1 MDTHVPKLDS
11 TLIDRDAALAQRDA
25 AINERDIALA
35 KVDFLQNTR
44 SWRFTRPLRS
54 LFRLMRYGFAATQEF
69 PETVAAI
76 VYPAAPEPLPNVEV
90 DADFVTKGRLDI
102 LCFAN
107 IEWAARFQRPQQL
120 MSQFA
125 SNGYRVFYIVPSSVP
140 EQGQLYRLTSVAPNI
155 FEVALQREAQE
166 AYYEKTVTPENHQAL
181 LVAMATLVADM
192 QIRAALSVVHIAY
205 WSPVALSL
213 RAMHGWRILY
223 DCMDDWDGF
232 PNIGE
237 QLLSEE
243 KTLIAQ
249 ADLVTVS
256 AALLYHKWCAHNRRC
271 VLVRN
276 AVDFAFFRQHCFTND
291 VLSGISGPVIGYY
304 GALAQW
310 LDYPL
315 LAALADR
322 RPEWNF
328 ILVGDV
334 FVDDLAGLEHKP
346 NVQLLGHK
354 PYAQMPL
361 YLDHFDAC
369 LIPFRLY
376 NVTHAVDPVK
386 FYEYISAG
394 KPVISTPLTEMSIY
408 KDLLYFATG
417 VDEFIEQIERALA
430 ERDLALYKRRVELA
444 RANDWKDRFDSMQ
457 QAIVG
462 LYEKVSIVL
471 VTYNNLNLT
480 IQCVNSI
487 LRNTT
492 WPNYQL
498 IVVDNGSEDG
508 TGDYLERLRQAVP
521 TAKVI
526 LNPDNRGFSAA
537 NNQGLRE
544 ADGDILL
551 LLNNDTVV
559 PDGWLDPLVRHLRN
573 PSIGMVGP
581 VTNAVGNEAKI
592 EVSYTDIQQMQDFA
606 DRYTEARKGRSFDIS
621 MLAMF
626 CVAFRRGILEEVGYL
641 DEAFGIG
648 MFEDD
653 DYSRRVQAAGYRTV
667 CAEDAFIHHYGQASF
682 RKLIAS
688 GEYQVLWDKN
698 QAYFESKWG
707 AWQAHIHRDEPGVET
722 GDKG

>member
-1 MDTHVPKLDS
+1 MGTHVLKIDS
-11 TLIDRDAALAQRDA
+11 SQIDRDAALAQRDA

-35 KVDFLQNTR
+35 QVDFLQNTR
-44 SWRFTRPLRS
+44 SWRLTRPLRA
-54 LFRLMRYGFAATQEF
+54 LFRMMRYGFGAMHELPEPVAAT
-69 PETVAAI
+69 A
-76 VYPAAPEPLPNVEV
+76 YPTAPRPLPSPGVE
-90 DADFVTKGRLDI
+90 ADFVTKGRLDI

-107 IEWAARFQRPQQL
+107 IDWAARFQRPQQL
-120 MSQFA
+120 MGQFA
-125 SNGYRVFYIVPSSVP
+125 SNGHRVFYIVPSSLP
-140 EQGQLYRLTSVAPNI
+140 EEGQLYRLTLVAPNI
-155 FEVALQREAQE
+155 FEVALQREAQA
-166 AYYEKTVTPENHQAL
+166 AYYEKVVTPENHQAL
-181 LVAMATLVADM
+181 LHALAALVADM
-192 QIRAALSVVHIAY
+192 QIRTALSVVHIAY
-205 WSPVALSL
+205 WSPVAFSL
-213 RAMHGWRILY
+213 RALHGWRVHY

-237 QLLSEE
+237 QLLNEE
-243 KTLIAQ
+243 KALVVQ

-256 AALLYHKWCAHNRRC
+256 AGLLYQKWCAHNPRC
-271 VLVRN
+271 MLVRN
-276 AVDFAFFRQHCFTND
+276 AVDFDFFRQHCFTND
-291 VLSGISGPVIGYY
+291 LLNGLVGPVIGYY

-328 ILVGDV
+328 ILVGDI

-346 NVQLLGHK
+346 NVQLLGRK

-394 KPVISTPLTEMSIY
+394 KPVISTPLAEMSIY
-408 KDLLYFATG
+408 EDLLYFATG

-444 RANDWKDRFDSMQ
+444 RANDWKDRFNSLQ
-457 QAIVG
+457 LAIAG

-471 VTYNNLNLT
+471 VTYNNLSLT
-480 IQCVNSI
+480 IQCINSI

-498 IVVDNGSEDG
+498 IVIDNGSQDG
-508 TGDYLERLRQAVP
+508 TADYLERLRNEVP
-521 TAKVI
+521 TAKII
-526 LNPDNRGFSAA
+526 LNPDNRGFAAA

-551 LLNNDTVV
+551 LLNNDTIV
-559 PDGWLDPLVRHLRN
+559 PGGWLDPLVMHLRE

-592 EVSYTDIQQMQDFA
+592 EVSYTDIQQMQAFA
-606 DRYTEARKGRSFDIS
+606 DRYTESRKGRSFDIP

-648 MFEDD
+648 LFEDD

-667 CAEDAFIHHYGQASF
+667 CAEDSFIHHYGQASF
-682 RKLIAS
+682 RTLIAS
-688 GEYQVLWDKN
+688 GEYQALWDKN

-707 AWQAHIHRDEPGVET
+707 AWQAHVQRQMPGVE
-722 GDKG
+722 KG

>member
-1 MDTHVPKLDS
+1 MDTHVLKLDS

-54 LFRLMRYGFAATQEF
+54 LFRLMRYGFSATQEF
-69 PETVAAI
+69 PETAAAI
-76 VYPAAPEPLPNVEV
+76 VYPAAPQPLPNPDV
-90 DADFVTKGRLDI
+90 DPDFATKGRLDI

-120 MSQFA
+120 MNQFA

-155 FEVALQREAQE
+155 FEVALQRDVQE
-166 AYYEKTVTPENHQAL
+166 AYYEKVVTPENHQAL
-181 LVAMATLVADM
+181 LLAMAALVADM
-192 QIRAALSVVHIAY
+192 QIRTALSVVHITY

-256 AALLYHKWCAHNRRC
+256 AALLYQKWGAHNPRC

-291 VLSGISGPVIGYY
+291 VLSGLAGPVIGYY

-328 ILVGDV
+328 ILVGDI

-346 NVQLLGHK
+346 NVQLLGRK
-354 PYAQMPL
+354 PYSQMPL

-457 QAIVG
+457 LAIVG

-508 TGDYLERLRQAVP
+508 TGDYLERLRQEVP

-526 LNPDNRGFSAA
+526 LNPDNRGFAAA

-559 PDGWLDPLVRHLRN
+559 PDGWLDPLVRHLRD
-573 PSIGMVGP
+573 PSIGLVGP
-581 VTNAVGNEAKI
+581 VTNTVGNEAKI
-592 EVSYTDIQQMQDFA
+592 DVSYTDIQQMQDFA
-606 DRYTEARKGRSFDIS
+606 DRYTEAHKGQSFDIS

-688 GEYQVLWDKN
+688 GEYQALWDKN

-707 AWQAHIHRDEPGVET
+707 AWQAHVHRDEPGVKT

>member
-1 MDTHVPKLDS
+1 MGTHVLKIDS
-11 TLIDRDAALAQRDA
+11 SQIDRDAALAQRDA

-35 KVDFLQNTR
+35 QVDFLQNTR
-44 SWRFTRPLRS
+44 SWRFTRPLRA
-54 LFRLMRYGFAATQEF
+54 LLRVMRYGFGATHELPEPVAATG
-69 PETVAAI
+69 
-76 VYPAAPEPLPNVEV
+76 YPAAPQPLPSPGVE
-90 DADFVTKGRLDI
+90 ADFATKGRLDI

-107 IEWAARFQRPQQL
+107 IDWAARFQRPQQL
-120 MSQFA
+120 MAQFA
-125 SNGYRVFYIVPSSVP
+125 SNGHRVFYIVPSSLP
-140 EQGQLYRLTSVAPNI
+140 EEGQLYRLTWVAPNI
-155 FEVALQREAQE
+155 FEVALQREAQA
-166 AYYEKTVTPENHQAL
+166 AYYEKVVTPENHQAL
-181 LVAMATLVADM
+181 LHALAALVADM
-192 QIRAALSVVHIAY
+192 QIRTALSVVHIAY

-213 RAMHGWRILY
+213 RAVHGWRVHY

-237 QLLSEE
+237 QLLNEE
-243 KTLIAQ
+243 KALVVQ

-256 AALLYHKWCAHNRRC
+256 AALLYQKWCAHNPRC
-271 VLVRN
+271 MLVRN
-276 AVDFAFFRQHCFTND
+276 AVDFDFFRQHCFAND
-291 VLSGISGPVIGYY
+291 LLSGLVGPVIGYY

-328 ILVGDV
+328 ILVGDI
-334 FVDDLAGLEHKP
+334 FVDDLAGLEHKS
-346 NVQLLGHK
+346 NVQLLGRK

-394 KPVISTPLTEMSIY
+394 KPVISTPLAEMSIY
-408 KDLLYFATG
+408 EDLLYFATG
-417 VDEFIEQIERALA
+417 IDEFIEQIERALA

-444 RANDWKDRFDSMQ
+444 RANDWKDRFNSLQ
-457 QAIVG
+457 RAIAG

-471 VTYNNLNLT
+471 VTYNNLSLT
-480 IQCVNSI
+480 IQCINSV
-487 LRNTT
+487 LRNTS

-498 IVVDNGSEDG
+498 IVVDNGSQDG
-508 TGDYLERLRQAVP
+508 TADYLERLRNEVP

-526 LNPDNRGFSAA
+526 LNPDNRGFATA

-551 LLNNDTVV
+551 LLNNDTIV
-559 PDGWLDPLVRHLRN
+559 PGGWLDPLVMHLRE
-573 PSIGMVGP
+573 PSIGLVGP

-592 EVSYTDIQQMQDFA
+592 EISYTDIQQMQAFA
-606 DRYTEARKGRSFDIS
+606 DRYTGAHKGRSFDIQ

-648 MFEDD
+648 LFEDD

-667 CAEDAFIHHYGQASF
+667 CAEDSFIHHYGQASF

-688 GEYQVLWDKN
+688 GEYQALWDKN

-707 AWQAHIHRDEPGVET
+707 AWQAHVQRQAPGVE
-722 GDKG
+722 KG

>member
-1 MDTHVPKLDS
+1 MTRRCIGTHVLKLDNI
-11 TLIDRDAALAQRDA
+11 LIDRDAALAQRDA
-25 AINERDIALA
+25 AVSERDTALA
-35 KVDFLQNTR
+35 KIDGLKSTR
-44 SWRFTRPLRS
+44 SWRFTRPLRT
-54 LFRLMRYGFAATQEF
+54 LFRVMHYGFAAWHE
-69 PETVAAI
+69 PSETEEPI
-76 VYPAAPEPLPNVEV
+76 VYPATPERFVEPEVVPN
-90 DADFVTKGRLDI
+90 FVTAGRMDI
-102 LCFAN
+102 ICFAN

-125 SNGYRVFYIVPSSVP
+125 RNGYRVFYVVPSRTS
-140 EQGQLYRLTSVAPNI
+140 ELEQLYRLTSVAPNI
-155 FEVALQREAQE
+155 FEVVLRHDAQE
-166 AYYEKTVTPENHQAL
+166 AYYEKIITPENTQICLRA
-181 LVAMATLVADM
+181 VAALVADM
-192 QIRAALSVVHIAY
+192 QIKTALSVIHIAY
-205 WSPVALSL
+205 WSPVVLKL
-213 RAMHGWRILY
+213 RSEHGWRIHY

-243 KTLIAQ
+243 KILVAE

-256 AALLYHKWCAHNRRC
+256 AALLYQKWCDHNARC

-276 AVDFAFFRQHCFTND
+276 AVDFYFFRQHCFAND
-291 VLSGISGPVIGYY
+291 LLSGLTGPVIGYY

-315 LAALADR
+315 LAALADK

-328 ILVGDV
+328 ILAGDI

-346 NVQLLGHK
+346 NVKLLGRK
-354 PYAQMPL
+354 PYSEMPL
-361 YLDHFDAC
+361 YLDHFDVC
-369 LIPFRLY
+369 LIPFLLY

-394 KPVISTPLTEMSIY
+394 KPVISTPLEEMSIY

-417 VDEFIEQIERALA
+417 VDEFIEQIECALA
-430 ERDLALYKRRVELA
+430 ERGLALYKRRVALA
-444 RANDWKDRFDSMQ
+444 RDNDWKDRFNSTQ
-457 QAIVG
+457 LAIVG
-462 LYEKVSIVL
+462 LYEKVSIV
-471 VTYNNLNLT
+471 VITYNNLNLSV
-480 IQCVNSI
+480 QCINSI

-498 IVVDNGSEDG
+498 IIVDNGSEDG
-508 TGDYLERLRQAVP
+508 TCDYLERLHQEVP
-521 TAKVI
+521 SVKII
-526 LNPDNRGFSAA
+526 LNPDNRGFAAA

-544 ADGDILL
+544 ADGDVLL

-559 PDGWLDPLVRHLRN
+559 PKGWLDPLVKHLRDL
-573 PSIGMVGP
+573 SIGLVGP
-581 VTNAVGNEAKI
+581 VTNTVGNEAKI
-592 EVSYTDIQQMQDFA
+592 DIAYTDIQQMQEFVDG
-606 DRYTEARKGRSFDIS
+606 YTETRQGQLFDIS

-626 CVAFRRGILEEVGYL
+626 CVALRRDILEEVGFL

-653 DYSRRVQAAGYRTV
+653 DYSRRVQASGYRTV
-667 CAEDAFIHHYGQASF
+667 CAEDAFVHHYGQASF

-688 GEYQVLWDKN
+688 GEYQALWDEN

-707 AWQAHIHRDEPGVET
+707 AWQAHVHRG
-722 GDKG
+722 

>member
-1 MDTHVPKLDS
+1 MDTHVLKLDT

-54 LFRLMRYGFAATQEF
+54 LFRLMRYGFSAMQEF
-69 PETVAAI
+69 PETAAAI
-76 VYPAAPEPLPNVEV
+76 VYPAAPQPLPNPDV
-90 DADFVTKGRLDI
+90 DPDFATKGRLDI

-120 MSQFA
+120 MNQFA

-155 FEVALQREAQE
+155 FEVALQRDVQE
-166 AYYEKTVTPENHQAL
+166 AYYEKVVTPENHQAL
-181 LVAMATLVADM
+181 LLAMAALVADM
-192 QIRAALSVVHIAY
+192 QIRTALAVVHIAY
-205 WSPVALSL
+205 WSPVARSL

-256 AALLYHKWCAHNRRC
+256 AALLYQKWCTHNPRC

-291 VLSGISGPVIGYY
+291 VLGGLAGPVIGYY

-328 ILVGDV
+328 ILVGDI

-346 NVQLLGHK
+346 NVQLLGRK
-354 PYAQMPL
+354 PYSQMPL

-457 QAIVG
+457 LAIVG
-462 LYEKVSIVL
+462 LYDKVSIVL
-471 VTYNNLNLT
+471 VTHNNLNLT

-498 IVVDNGSEDG
+498 IVVDNGSEDD
-508 TGDYLERLRQAVP
+508 TGDYLERLRQEVP

-526 LNPDNRGFSAA
+526 LNPDNRGFAAA

-559 PDGWLDPLVRHLRN
+559 PDGWLDPLVRHLRD
-573 PSIGMVGP
+573 PSIGLVGP

-592 EVSYTDIQQMQDFA
+592 EVSYTDIQQMQDFS
-606 DRYTEARKGRSFDIS
+606 DGYTKAHKGQSFDIS

-688 GEYQVLWDKN
+688 GEYQALWDKN

-707 AWQAHIHRDEPGVET
+707 AWQAHVHRDEPGVET

>member
-1 MDTHVPKLDS
+1 MDTHVLKLDS

-54 LFRLMRYGFAATQEF
+54 FFRLMRYGFSATQEF
-69 PETVAAI
+69 PETAAAI
-76 VYPAAPEPLPNVEV
+76 VYPAAPQPLPNPDV
-90 DADFVTKGRLDI
+90 APDFTTKGRLDI

-120 MSQFA
+120 MNQFA

-155 FEVALQREAQE
+155 FEVALQRDVQE
-166 AYYEKTVTPENHQAL
+166 AYYEKVVTPENHQAL
-181 LVAMATLVADM
+181 LLAMAALVADM
-192 QIRAALSVVHIAY
+192 QIRTALSVVHIAY

-213 RAMHGWRILY
+213 RTMHGWRILY

-243 KTLIAQ
+243 KTLIVQ

-256 AALLYHKWCAHNRRC
+256 AALLYHKWCAHNPRC

-291 VLSGISGPVIGYY
+291 VLSGLAGPVIGYY

-315 LAALADR
+315 LAALADK

-328 ILVGDV
+328 ILVGDI

-346 NVQLLGHK
+346 NVQLLGRK
-354 PYAQMPL
+354 PYSQMPL

-394 KPVISTPLTEMSIY
+394 KPVISTPLAEMSIY

-417 VDEFIEQIERALA
+417 VDEFIEQIEGALA

-457 QAIVG
+457 LAIVG

-508 TGDYLERLRQAVP
+508 TGDYLERLRQEVP

-526 LNPDNRGFSAA
+526 LNPDNRGFAAA

-559 PDGWLDPLVRHLRN
+559 PDGWLDPLVRHLRD
-573 PSIGMVGP
+573 PSIGLVGP

-592 EVSYTDIQQMQDFA
+592 EVSYTDIQQMQDFS
-606 DRYTEARKGRSFDIS
+606 DCYTKAHKGQSFDIS

-653 DYSRRVQAAGYRTV
+653 DYNRRVQAAGYRTV

-688 GEYQVLWDKN
+688 GEYQALWDKN

-707 AWQAHIHRDEPGVET
+707 AWQAHVHRDEPGVET

>member
-1 MDTHVPKLDS
+1 MDTHVLKLDS

-25 AINERDIALA
+25 AIHERDIALA

-54 LFRLMRYGFAATQEF
+54 LFRWMRYGFSATQEF
-69 PETVAAI
+69 PETAAAI
-76 VYPAAPEPLPNVEV
+76 VYPTAPEPLPNPEVEP
-90 DADFVTKGRLDI
+90 DFTTKGHLDI

-140 EQGQLYRLTSVAPNI
+140 EQGQPYRLTSVAPNI
-155 FEVALQREAQE
+155 FEVALQRDVQE

-181 LVAMATLVADM
+181 LLAMTALVADM
-192 QIRAALSVVHIAY
+192 QIRTALSVVHIAY
-205 WSPVALSL
+205 WSPVARSL
-213 RAMHGWRILY
+213 RAMHGWRIQY

-243 KTLIAQ
+243 QSLIAQ

-256 AALLYHKWCAHNRRC
+256 AALLYQKWSAHNPRC

-291 VLSGISGPVIGYY
+291 VLSGLVGPVIGYY

-328 ILVGDV
+328 ILVGDI

-346 NVQLLGHK
+346 NVQLLGRK
-354 PYAQMPL
+354 PYSQMPL
-361 YLDHFDAC
+361 YLEHFDAC

-430 ERDLALYKRRVELA
+430 ESDLALYKRRVELA
-444 RANDWKDRFDSMQ
+444 RANDWKDRFNSMQ
-457 QAIVG
+457 LAIVG

-480 IQCVNSI
+480 VQCVNSI
-487 LRNTT
+487 LRNTA

-498 IVVDNGSEDG
+498 IVVDNGSQDG
-508 TGDYLERLRQAVP
+508 TGDYLERLRQEVP

-526 LNPDNRGFSAA
+526 LNPDNRGFAAA

-559 PDGWLDPLVRHLRN
+559 PDGWLEPLVRHLRD
-573 PSIGMVGP
+573 PSVGLVGP
-581 VTNAVGNEAKI
+581 VTNAVGNEAKV
-592 EVSYTDIQQMQDFA
+592 EVSYTDIQQIQDFA
-606 DRYTEARKGRSFDIS
+606 DRYTEAHKGRSFDIS

-626 CVAFRRGILEEVGYL
+626 CIAFRRGILEEVGYL

-688 GEYQVLWDKN
+688 GEYQALWDKN

-707 AWQAHIHRDEPGVET
+707 AWQAHVHRAEPGIET
-722 GDKG
+722 QEKG

>member
-1 MDTHVPKLDS
+1 MLKLDS

-54 LFRLMRYGFAATQEF
+54 LFRLMRYGFSATQEF
-69 PETVAAI
+69 PETAAAI
-76 VYPAAPEPLPNVEV
+76 VYPAAPQPLPNPDV
-90 DADFVTKGRLDI
+90 APDFTTKGRLDI

-120 MSQFA
+120 MNQFA

-155 FEVALQREAQE
+155 FEVALQRDVQE
-166 AYYEKTVTPENHQAL
+166 AYYEKVVTPENHQAL
-181 LVAMATLVADM
+181 LLAMAALVADM
-192 QIRAALSVVHIAY
+192 QIRTALSVVHIAY

-213 RAMHGWRILY
+213 RTMHGWRILY

-243 KTLIAQ
+243 KTLIVQ

-256 AALLYHKWCAHNRRC
+256 AALLYHKWCAHNPRC

-291 VLSGISGPVIGYY
+291 VLSGLAGPVIGYY

-328 ILVGDV
+328 ILVGDI

-346 NVQLLGHK
+346 NVQLLGRK
-354 PYAQMPL
+354 PYSQMPL

-394 KPVISTPLTEMSIY
+394 KPVISTPLAEMSIY

-417 VDEFIEQIERALA
+417 VDEFIEQIEGALA

-457 QAIVG
+457 LAIVG

-508 TGDYLERLRQAVP
+508 TGDYLERLRQEVP

-526 LNPDNRGFSAA
+526 LNPDNRGFAAA

-559 PDGWLDPLVRHLRN
+559 PDGWLDPLVRHLRD
-573 PSIGMVGP
+573 PSIGLVGP

-592 EVSYTDIQQMQDFA
+592 EVSYTDIQQMQDFS
-606 DRYTEARKGRSFDIS
+606 DCYTKAHKGQSFDIS

-641 DEAFGIG
+641 DEAFSIG

-688 GEYQVLWDKN
+688 GEYQALWDKN

-707 AWQAHIHRDEPGVET
+707 AWQAHVHRDEPGVET

>member
-1 MDTHVPKLDS
+1 MGTHVLKIDS
-11 TLIDRDAALAQRDA
+11 SQIDRDAALAQRDA

-35 KVDFLQNTR
+35 QVDFLQNTR
-44 SWRFTRPLRS
+44 SWRLTRPLRA
-54 LFRLMRYGFAATQEF
+54 LFRMMRYGFGATHELPEPVAAT
-69 PETVAAI
+69 A
-76 VYPAAPEPLPNVEV
+76 YPTAPRPLPSPGVE
-90 DADFVTKGRLDI
+90 ADFVTKGRLDI

-107 IEWAARFQRPQQL
+107 IDWAARFQRPQQL
-120 MSQFA
+120 MGQFA
-125 SNGYRVFYIVPSSVP
+125 SNGHRVFYIVPSSLP
-140 EQGQLYRLTSVAPNI
+140 EEGQLYRLTLVAPNI
-155 FEVALQREAQE
+155 FEVALQREAQA
-166 AYYEKTVTPENHQAL
+166 AYYEKVVTPENHQAL
-181 LVAMATLVADM
+181 LHALAALVADM
-192 QIRAALSVVHIAY
+192 QIRTALSVVHIAY

-213 RAMHGWRILY
+213 RALHGWRVHY

-237 QLLSEE
+237 QLLNEE
-243 KTLIAQ
+243 KALVVQ

-256 AALLYHKWCAHNRRC
+256 AGLLYQKWCAHNPRC
-271 VLVRN
+271 MLVRN
-276 AVDFAFFRQHCFTND
+276 AVDFDFFRQNCFTND
-291 VLSGISGPVIGYY
+291 LLNGLVGPVIGYY

-328 ILVGDV
+328 ILVGDI

-346 NVQLLGHK
+346 NVQLLGRK

-394 KPVISTPLTEMSIY
+394 KPVISTPLAEMSIY
-408 KDLLYFATG
+408 EDLLYFATG

-444 RANDWKDRFDSMQ
+444 RANDWKDRFNSLQ
-457 QAIVG
+457 LAIAG

-471 VTYNNLNLT
+471 VTYNNLSLT
-480 IQCVNSI
+480 IQCINSI

-498 IVVDNGSEDG
+498 LVIDNGSQDG
-508 TGDYLERLRQAVP
+508 TADYLERLRNEVP
-521 TAKVI
+521 TAKII
-526 LNPDNRGFSAA
+526 LNPDNRGFAAA

-551 LLNNDTVV
+551 LLNNDTIV
-559 PDGWLDPLVRHLRN
+559 PGGWLDPLVMHLRE

-592 EVSYTDIQQMQDFA
+592 EVSYTDIQQMQAFA
-606 DRYTEARKGRSFDIS
+606 DRYTESRKGRSFDIP

-648 MFEDD
+648 LFEDD

-667 CAEDAFIHHYGQASF
+667 CAEDSFIHHYGQASF

-688 GEYQVLWDKN
+688 GEYQALWDKN

-707 AWQAHIHRDEPGVET
+707 AWQAHVQRQMPGVE
-722 GDKG
+722 KG

>member
-1 MDTHVPKLDS
+1 MGTHVAELDS
-11 TLIDRDAALAQRDA
+11 ILIDRDAALAQRDS
-25 AINERDIALA
+25 AINERDTALA
-35 KVDFLQNTR
+35 KIDFLQNTR
-44 SWRFTRPLRS
+44 SWRITRPLRS
-54 LFRLMRYGFAATQEF
+54 LVRLMRYGFTTRQDL
-69 PETVAAI
+69 PETVGAI
-76 VYPAAPEPLPNVEV
+76 VYPAAPEPLLMPEV
-90 DADFVTKGRLDI
+90 DPDFVTAGRLDI

-107 IEWAARFQRPQQL
+107 IDWAARFQRPQQL

-125 SNGYRVFYIVPSSVP
+125 HNGYRVFYVVPSSVP

-155 FEVALQREAQE
+155 FEVALQRDVQE
-166 AYYEKTVTPENHQAL
+166 EYYEKIVTPENNRIYLRA
-181 LVAMATLVADM
+181 VAALVADM
-192 QIRAALSVVHIAY
+192 QIKNALLMIHIAY
-205 WSPVALSL
+205 WSPLALRL
-213 RAMHGWRILY
+213 RSAHGWRIHY

-243 KTLIAQ
+243 KILVAQ

-256 AALLYHKWCAHNRRC
+256 AASLYQKWCACNARC
-271 VLVRN
+271 LLVRN
-276 AVDFAFFRQHCFTND
+276 AVDFAFFQQHCFANE
-291 VLSGISGPVIGYY
+291 VLSGLTGPVIGYY

-328 ILVGDV
+328 ILVGDI
-334 FVDDLAGLEHKP
+334 FVEDLAGLEQKP
-346 NVQLLGHK
+346 NVQLLGRK
-354 PYAQMPL
+354 PYSQMPL

-394 KPVISTPLTEMSIY
+394 KPVVSTPLKEISAY

-417 VDEFIEQIERALA
+417 VDEFIEQIECALA
-430 ERDLALYKRRVELA
+430 ECDLAMYKRRVELA
-444 RANDWKDRFDSMQ
+444 RANDWKDRFNSMQ
-457 QAIVG
+457 LAIVE
-462 LYEKVSIVL
+462 LYEKVSIV
-471 VTYNNLNLT
+471 VITYNNFNLT
-480 IQCVNSI
+480 VQCVNSI

-498 IVVDNGSEDG
+498 IVVDNGSDDG
-508 TGDYLERLRQAVP
+508 TCDYLERLRQEVP
-521 TAKVI
+521 SVKII
-526 LNPDNRGFSAA
+526 LNPENRGFAAA

-544 ADGDILL
+544 ANGDILL

-559 PDGWLDPLVRHLRN
+559 PKGWLDPLVHHLRDS
-573 PSIGMVGP
+573 SIGLVGP

-592 EVSYTDIQQMQDFA
+592 KVSYTDIQQMQDFA
-606 DRYTEARKGRSFDIS
+606 DGYTEAHKGRLFDIS

-626 CVAFRRGILEEVGYL
+626 CVAFRRDVLDEVGFL

-653 DYSRRVQAAGYRTV
+653 DYSRRVQASGYRTV

-688 GEYQVLWDKN
+688 GEYQALWDKN

-707 AWQAHIHRDEPGVET
+707 AWQAHVHRDELVPEKT
-722 GDKG
+722 GRG

>member
-1 MDTHVPKLDS
+1 MLKLDS

-54 LFRLMRYGFAATQEF
+54 LFRLMRYGFSATQEF
-69 PETVAAI
+69 PETAAAI
-76 VYPAAPEPLPNVEV
+76 VYPAAPQPLPSPDV
-90 DADFVTKGRLDI
+90 DPDFATKGRLDI

-120 MSQFA
+120 MNQFA
-125 SNGYRVFYIVPSSVP
+125 SNGHRVFYIVPSSVP
-140 EQGQLYRLTSVAPNI
+140 EQGQLYRLTSVAPNV
-155 FEVALQREAQE
+155 FEVALQRDVQE
-166 AYYEKTVTPENHQAL
+166 AYYEKVVTPENHQAL
-181 LVAMATLVADM
+181 LLAMAALVADM
-192 QIRAALSVVHIAY
+192 QIRTALAVVHIAY
-205 WSPVALSL
+205 WSPVARSL

-256 AALLYHKWCAHNRRC
+256 AALLYQKWCTHNPRC

-291 VLSGISGPVIGYY
+291 VLGGLAGPVIGYY

-328 ILVGDV
+328 ILVGDI

-346 NVQLLGHK
+346 NVQLLGRK
-354 PYAQMPL
+354 PYSQMPL

-457 QAIVG
+457 LAIVG
-462 LYEKVSIVL
+462 LYDKVSIVL
-471 VTYNNLNLT
+471 VTHNNLNLT

-498 IVVDNGSEDG
+498 IVVDNGSEDD
-508 TGDYLERLRQAVP
+508 TGDYLERLRQEVP

-526 LNPDNRGFSAA
+526 LNPDNRGFAAA

-559 PDGWLDPLVRHLRN
+559 PDGWLDPLVRHLRD
-573 PSIGMVGP
+573 PSIGLVGP

-592 EVSYTDIQQMQDFA
+592 EVSYTDIQQMQDFS
-606 DRYTEARKGRSFDIS
+606 DGYTKAHKGQSFDIS

-688 GEYQVLWDKN
+688 GEYQALWDKN

-707 AWQAHIHRDEPGVET
+707 AWQAHVHRNEPGVET

>member
-1 MDTHVPKLDS
+1 MLKIDS
-11 TLIDRDAALAQRDA
+11 SQIDRDAALAQRDA

-35 KVDFLQNTR
+35 QVDFLQNTR
-44 SWRFTRPLRS
+44 SWRLTRPLRA
-54 LFRLMRYGFAATQEF
+54 LFRMMRYGFGATHELPEPVAAT
-69 PETVAAI
+69 A
-76 VYPAAPEPLPNVEV
+76 YPTAPRPLPSPGVE
-90 DADFVTKGRLDI
+90 ADFVTKGRLDI

-107 IEWAARFQRPQQL
+107 IDWAARFQRPQQL
-120 MSQFA
+120 MGQFA
-125 SNGYRVFYIVPSSVP
+125 SNGHRVFYIVPSSLP
-140 EQGQLYRLTSVAPNI
+140 EEGQLYRLTLVAPNI
-155 FEVALQREAQE
+155 FEVALQREAQA
-166 AYYEKTVTPENHQAL
+166 AYYEKVVTPENHQAL
-181 LVAMATLVADM
+181 LHALAALVADM
-192 QIRAALSVVHIAY
+192 QIRTALSVVHIAY

-213 RAMHGWRILY
+213 RALHGWRVHY

-237 QLLSEE
+237 QLLNEE
-243 KTLIAQ
+243 KALVVQ

-256 AALLYHKWCAHNRRC
+256 AGLLYQKWCAHNPRC
-271 VLVRN
+271 MLVRN
-276 AVDFAFFRQHCFTND
+276 AVDFDFFRQNCFTND
-291 VLSGISGPVIGYY
+291 LLNGLVGPVIGYY

-328 ILVGDV
+328 ILVGDI

-346 NVQLLGHK
+346 NVQLLGRK

-394 KPVISTPLTEMSIY
+394 KPVISTPLAEMSIY
-408 KDLLYFATG
+408 EDLLYFATG

-444 RANDWKDRFDSMQ
+444 RANDWKDRFNSLQ
-457 QAIVG
+457 LAIAG

-471 VTYNNLNLT
+471 VTYNNLSLT
-480 IQCVNSI
+480 IQCINSI

-498 IVVDNGSEDG
+498 LVIDNGSQDG
-508 TGDYLERLRQAVP
+508 TADYLERLRNEVP
-521 TAKVI
+521 TAKII
-526 LNPDNRGFSAA
+526 LNPDNRGFAAA

-551 LLNNDTVV
+551 LLNNDTIV
-559 PDGWLDPLVRHLRN
+559 PGGWLDPLVMHLRE

-592 EVSYTDIQQMQDFA
+592 EVSYTDIQQMQAFA
-606 DRYTEARKGRSFDIS
+606 DRYTGAHKGRSFDIP

-626 CVAFRRGILEEVGYL
+626 CVAFRRGILEEVGDL

-667 CAEDAFIHHYGQASF
+667 CAEDSFIHHYGQASF

-688 GEYQVLWDKN
+688 GEYQALWDKN

-707 AWQAHIHRDEPGVET
+707 AWQAHVQRQMPGVE
-722 GDKG
+722 KG

>member
-1 MDTHVPKLDS
+1 MGTHVLKIDS
-11 TLIDRDAALAQRDA
+11 SQIDRDAALAQRDA

-35 KVDFLQNTR
+35 QVDFLQNTR
-44 SWRFTRPLRS
+44 SWRLTRPLRA
-54 LFRLMRYGFAATQEF
+54 LFRMMRYGFGATHELPEPVAAT
-69 PETVAAI
+69 A
-76 VYPAAPEPLPNVEV
+76 YPTAPRPLPSPGVE
-90 DADFVTKGRLDI
+90 ADFVTKGRLDI

-107 IEWAARFQRPQQL
+107 IDWAARFQRPQQL
-120 MSQFA
+120 MGQFA
-125 SNGYRVFYIVPSSVP
+125 SNGHRVFYIVPSSLP
-140 EQGQLYRLTSVAPNI
+140 EEGQLYRLTLVAPNI
-155 FEVALQREAQE
+155 FEVALQREAQA
-166 AYYEKTVTPENHQAL
+166 AYYEKVVTPENHQAL
-181 LVAMATLVADM
+181 LHALAALVADM
-192 QIRAALSVVHIAY
+192 QIRTALSVVHIAY

-213 RAMHGWRILY
+213 RALHGWRVHY

-237 QLLSEE
+237 QLLNEE
-243 KTLIAQ
+243 KALVVQ

-256 AALLYHKWCAHNRRC
+256 AGLLYQKWCAHNPRC
-271 VLVRN
+271 MLVRN
-276 AVDFAFFRQHCFTND
+276 AVDFDFFRQNCFTND
-291 VLSGISGPVIGYY
+291 LLNGLVGPVIGYY

-328 ILVGDV
+328 ILVGDI

-346 NVQLLGHK
+346 NVQLLGRK

-394 KPVISTPLTEMSIY
+394 KPVISTPLAEMSIY
-408 KDLLYFATG
+408 EDLLYFATG

-430 ERDLALYKRRVELA
+430 EHDLALYKRRVELA
-444 RANDWKDRFDSMQ
+444 RANDWKDRFNSLQ
-457 QAIVG
+457 LAIAG

-471 VTYNNLNLT
+471 VTYNNLSLT
-480 IQCVNSI
+480 IQCINSI

-498 IVVDNGSEDG
+498 LVIDNGSQDG
-508 TGDYLERLRQAVP
+508 TADYLERLRNEVP
-521 TAKVI
+521 TAKII
-526 LNPDNRGFSAA
+526 LNPDNRGFAAA

-551 LLNNDTVV
+551 LLNNDTIV
-559 PDGWLDPLVRHLRN
+559 PGGWLDPLVMHLRE

-592 EVSYTDIQQMQDFA
+592 EVSYTDIQQMQAFA
-606 DRYTEARKGRSFDIS
+606 DRYTESRKGRSFDIP

-648 MFEDD
+648 LFEDD

-667 CAEDAFIHHYGQASF
+667 CAEDSFIHHYGQASF
-682 RKLIAS
+682 RTLIAS
-688 GEYQVLWDKN
+688 GEYQALWDKN

-707 AWQAHIHRDEPGVET
+707 AWQAHVQRQMPGVE
-722 GDKG
+722 KG

>member
-192 QIRAALSVVHIAY
+192 QIRAALLVVHIAY

-243 KTLIAQ
+243 KTLIAR

-457 QAIVG
+457 LAIVG

>member
-1 MDTHVPKLDS
+1 MLKLDS

-54 LFRLMRYGFAATQEF
+54 FFRLMRYGFSATQEF
-69 PETVAAI
+69 PETAAAI
-76 VYPAAPEPLPNVEV
+76 VYPAAPQPLPNPDV
-90 DADFVTKGRLDI
+90 DPDFATKGRLDI

-120 MSQFA
+120 MNQFA

-155 FEVALQREAQE
+155 FEVALQRDVQE
-166 AYYEKTVTPENHQAL
+166 AYYEKVVTPENHQAL
-181 LVAMATLVADM
+181 LLAMAALVADM
-192 QIRAALSVVHIAY
+192 QIRTALSVVHIAY
-205 WSPVALSL
+205 WSPVARSL

-256 AALLYHKWCAHNRRC
+256 AALLYHKWCTHNPRC

-291 VLSGISGPVIGYY
+291 VLSGLAGPVIGYY

-328 ILVGDV
+328 ILVGDI

-346 NVQLLGHK
+346 NVQLLGRK
-354 PYAQMPL
+354 PYSQMPL

-457 QAIVG
+457 LAIVG

-508 TGDYLERLRQAVP
+508 TGDYLERLRQEVP

-526 LNPDNRGFSAA
+526 LNPDNRGFAAA

-559 PDGWLDPLVRHLRN
+559 PDGWLDPLVRHLRD
-573 PSIGMVGP
+573 PSIGLVGP

-592 EVSYTDIQQMQDFA
+592 EVSYTDIQQMQDFS
-606 DRYTEARKGRSFDIS
+606 DGYTKAHKGQSFDIS

-688 GEYQVLWDKN
+688 GEYQALWDKN

-707 AWQAHIHRDEPGVET
+707 AWQAHVHRNEPGVET

>member
-1 MDTHVPKLDS
+1 MLKIDS
-11 TLIDRDAALAQRDA
+11 NLIDRDAALAQRDA
-25 AINERDIALA
+25 AISERDIALA

-44 SWRFTRPLRS
+44 SWRFTRPLRA
-54 LFRLMRYGFAATQEF
+54 LLRVMRYGFGATHELPEPAAAT
-69 PETVAAI
+69 A
-76 VYPAAPEPLPNVEV
+76 YPAAPQPLPSPGVE
-90 DADFVTKGRLDI
+90 ADFATKGRLDI

-107 IEWAARFQRPQQL
+107 IDWAARFQRPQQL
-120 MSQFA
+120 MAQFA
-125 SNGYRVFYIVPSSVP
+125 SNGHRVFYIVPSSLP
-140 EQGQLYRLTSVAPNI
+140 EEGQLYRLTWVAPNI
-155 FEVALQREAQE
+155 FEVALQREAQA
-166 AYYEKTVTPENHQAL
+166 AYYEKVVTPENHQAL
-181 LVAMATLVADM
+181 LHALAALVADM
-192 QIRAALSVVHIAY
+192 QIRTALSVVHIAY

-213 RAMHGWRILY
+213 RALHGWRVHY

-237 QLLSEE
+237 QLLNEE
-243 KTLIAQ
+243 KALVVQ

-256 AALLYHKWCAHNRRC
+256 AALLYQKWCAHNPRC
-271 VLVRN
+271 MLVRN
-276 AVDFAFFRQHCFTND
+276 AVDFDFFRQHCFAND
-291 VLSGISGPVIGYY
+291 LLSGLVGPVIGYY

-328 ILVGDV
+328 ILVGDI

-346 NVQLLGHK
+346 NVQLLGCK

-394 KPVISTPLTEMSIY
+394 KPVISTPLAEMSIY
-408 KDLLYFATG
+408 EDLLYFATG
-417 VDEFIEQIERALA
+417 IDEFIEQIERALA

-444 RANDWKDRFDSMQ
+444 RANDWKDRFNSLQ
-457 QAIVG
+457 RAIAG

-471 VTYNNLNLT
+471 VTYNNLSLT
-480 IQCVNSI
+480 IQCINSV

-498 IVVDNGSEDG
+498 IVVDNGSQDG
-508 TGDYLERLRQAVP
+508 TADYLERLRNEVP
-521 TAKVI
+521 TVKVI
-526 LNPDNRGFSAA
+526 LNPDNRGFATA

-551 LLNNDTVV
+551 LLNNDTIV
-559 PDGWLDPLVRHLRN
+559 PGGWLDPLVMHLRE
-573 PSIGMVGP
+573 PSIGLVGP

-592 EVSYTDIQQMQDFA
+592 EISYTDIQQMQAFA
-606 DRYTEARKGRSFDIS
+606 DRYTGAHKGRSFDIQ

-648 MFEDD
+648 LFEDD

-667 CAEDAFIHHYGQASF
+667 CAEDSFIHHYGQASF

-688 GEYQVLWDKN
+688 GEYQALWDKN

-707 AWQAHIHRDEPGVET
+707 AWQAHVQRQAPGVE
-722 GDKG
+722 KG

>member
-1 MDTHVPKLDS
+1 MLKLDS

-54 LFRLMRYGFAATQEF
+54 LFRLMRYGFSATQEF
-69 PETVAAI
+69 PETAAAI
-76 VYPAAPEPLPNVEV
+76 VYPAAPQPLPNPDV
-90 DADFVTKGRLDI
+90 APDFTTKGRLDI

-120 MSQFA
+120 MNQFA
-125 SNGYRVFYIVPSSVP
+125 SNDYRVFYIVPSSVP

-155 FEVALQREAQE
+155 FEVALQRDVQE
-166 AYYEKTVTPENHQAL
+166 AYYEKVVTPENHQAL
-181 LVAMATLVADM
+181 LLAMAALVADM
-192 QIRAALSVVHIAY
+192 QIRTALSVVHIAY

-213 RAMHGWRILY
+213 RTMHGWRILY

-243 KTLIAQ
+243 KTLIVQ

-256 AALLYHKWCAHNRRC
+256 AALLYHKWCAHNPRC

-291 VLSGISGPVIGYY
+291 VLSGLAGPVIGYY

-328 ILVGDV
+328 ILVGDI

-346 NVQLLGHK
+346 NVQLLGRK
-354 PYAQMPL
+354 PYSQMPL

-394 KPVISTPLTEMSIY
+394 KPVISTPLAEMSIY

-417 VDEFIEQIERALA
+417 VDEFIEQIEGALA

-457 QAIVG
+457 LAIVG

-508 TGDYLERLRQAVP
+508 TGDYLERLRQEVP

-526 LNPDNRGFSAA
+526 LNPDNRGFAAA

-559 PDGWLDPLVRHLRN
+559 PDGWLDPLVRHLRD
-573 PSIGMVGP
+573 PSIGLVGP

-592 EVSYTDIQQMQDFA
+592 EVSYTDIQQMQDFS
-606 DRYTEARKGRSFDIS
+606 DCYTKAHKGQSFDIS

-688 GEYQVLWDKN
+688 GEYQALWDKN

-707 AWQAHIHRDEPGVET
+707 AWQAHVHRDEPGVET

>member
-1 MDTHVPKLDS
+1 MLKLDS

-54 LFRLMRYGFAATQEF
+54 LFRLMRYGFSATQEF
-69 PETVAAI
+69 PETAAAT
-76 VYPAAPEPLPNVEV
+76 VYPAAPQPLPNPEV
-90 DADFVTKGRLDI
+90 DPDFSTKGRLDI

-120 MSQFA
+120 MNQFA

-166 AYYEKTVTPENHQAL
+166 AYYEKVVTPENHQAL
-181 LVAMATLVADM
+181 LLAMAALVADM
-192 QIRAALSVVHIAY
+192 QIRTALSVVHIAY

-256 AALLYHKWCAHNRRC
+256 AALLYHKWCAHNPRC

-291 VLSGISGPVIGYY
+291 VLSGLTGPVIGYY

-328 ILVGDV
+328 ILVGDI

-346 NVQLLGHK
+346 NVQLLGRK
-354 PYAQMPL
+354 PYSQMPL

-417 VDEFIEQIERALA
+417 IDEFIEQIERALA

-457 QAIVG
+457 LAIVG

-508 TGDYLERLRQAVP
+508 TGDYLERLRQDVP

-526 LNPDNRGFSAA
+526 LNPDNRGFAAA

-559 PDGWLDPLVRHLRN
+559 PDGWLDPLVRHLSD
-573 PSIGMVGP
+573 PSIGLIGP

-606 DRYTEARKGRSFDIS
+606 DRYTEACKGQSFDIS

-688 GEYQVLWDKN
+688 GEYQALWDKN

>member
-1 MDTHVPKLDS
+1 MDTHVLKLDS

-54 LFRLMRYGFAATQEF
+54 LFRLMRYGFSAMQEF
-69 PETVAAI
+69 PETAAAI
-76 VYPAAPEPLPNVEV
+76 VYPAAPQPLPNPDV
-90 DADFVTKGRLDI
+90 DPDFATKGRLDI

-120 MSQFA
+120 MNQFA

-140 EQGQLYRLTSVAPNI
+140 EQGQLYRLTSVAPNV
-155 FEVALQREAQE
+155 FEVALQRDVQE
-166 AYYEKTVTPENHQAL
+166 AYYEKVVTPENHQAL
-181 LVAMATLVADM
+181 LLAMAALVADM
-192 QIRAALSVVHIAY
+192 QIRTALAVVHIAY
-205 WSPVALSL
+205 WSPVARSL

-256 AALLYHKWCAHNRRC
+256 AALLYQKWCTHNPRC

-291 VLSGISGPVIGYY
+291 VLGGLAGPVIGYY

-328 ILVGDV
+328 ILVGDI

-346 NVQLLGHK
+346 NVQLLGRK
-354 PYAQMPL
+354 PYSQMPL

-394 KPVISTPLTEMSIY
+394 KPVISTPLAEMSIY

-417 VDEFIEQIERALA
+417 VDEFIEQIEGALA

-457 QAIVG
+457 LAIVG

-508 TGDYLERLRQAVP
+508 TGDYLERLRQEVP

-526 LNPDNRGFSAA
+526 LNPDNRGFAAA

-559 PDGWLDPLVRHLRN
+559 PDGWLDPLVRHLSD
-573 PSIGMVGP
+573 PSIGLIGP

-606 DRYTEARKGRSFDIS
+606 DRYTEAHKGQSFDIS

-688 GEYQVLWDKN
+688 GEYQALWDKN

-707 AWQAHIHRDEPGVET
+707 AWQAHVHRDEPGVET
-722 GDKG
+722 GDK

>member
-1 MDTHVPKLDS
+1 MDTHVLKLDS

-54 LFRLMRYGFAATQEF
+54 LFRWMRYGFSATQEF
-69 PETVAAI
+69 PETAAAI
-76 VYPAAPEPLPNVEV
+76 VYPAAPQPLPNPDV
-90 DADFVTKGRLDI
+90 APDFATKGHLDI

-120 MSQFA
+120 MNQFA

-140 EQGQLYRLTSVAPNI
+140 EQGQLYRLTSVAPNV
-155 FEVALQREAQE
+155 FEVALQRDVQE
-166 AYYEKTVTPENHQAL
+166 AYYEKVVTPENHQAL
-181 LVAMATLVADM
+181 LLAMAALVADM
-192 QIRAALSVVHIAY
+192 QIRTALSVVHIAY

-213 RAMHGWRILY
+213 RATHGWRILY

-243 KTLIAQ
+243 QTLIAQ

-256 AALLYHKWCAHNRRC
+256 AALLYHKWCAHNPRC

-291 VLSGISGPVIGYY
+291 VLSGLVGPVIGYY

-346 NVQLLGHK
+346 NVQLLGRK
-354 PYAQMPL
+354 PYSQMPL

-394 KPVISTPLTEMSIY
+394 KPVISTPLAEMSIY

-444 RANDWKDRFDSMQ
+444 RANDWKDRFNSMQ
-457 QAIVG
+457 LALVG

-480 IQCVNSI
+480 VQCVNSI

-498 IVVDNGSEDG
+498 IVVDNGSQDG
-508 TGDYLERLRQAVP
+508 TGDYLERLRQEVP
-521 TAKVI
+521 AAKVI
-526 LNPDNRGFSAA
+526 LNPDNRGFAAA

-559 PDGWLDPLVRHLRN
+559 PGGWLDPLVRHLRD
-573 PSIGMVGP
+573 PSIGLVGP

-592 EVSYTDIQQMQDFA
+592 EVSYTDIPQMQDFA
-606 DRYTEARKGRSFDIS
+606 DRYTEARKGQSFDIS

-626 CVAFRRGILEEVGYL
+626 CVAFRRDILEAVGYL

-688 GEYQVLWDKN
+688 GEYQALWDKN

-707 AWQAHIHRDEPGVET
+707 AWQAHVHRDKPGLET
-722 GDKG
+722 ADKG

>member
-1 MDTHVPKLDS
+1 MDTHVLKLDS

-54 LFRLMRYGFAATQEF
+54 LFRLMRYGFSATQEF
-69 PETVAAI
+69 PETAAAI
-76 VYPAAPEPLPNVEV
+76 VYPAAPQPLPNPDV
-90 DADFVTKGRLDI
+90 DPDFATKGRLDI

-120 MSQFA
+120 MNQFA

-155 FEVALQREAQE
+155 FEVALQRDVQE
-166 AYYEKTVTPENHQAL
+166 AYYEKVVTPENHQAL
-181 LVAMATLVADM
+181 LLAMAALVADM
-192 QIRAALSVVHIAY
+192 QIRTALSVVHITY

-256 AALLYHKWCAHNRRC
+256 AALLYQKWGAHNPRC

-291 VLSGISGPVIGYY
+291 VLSGLAGPVIGYY

-328 ILVGDV
+328 ILVGDI

-346 NVQLLGHK
+346 NVQLLGRK
-354 PYAQMPL
+354 PYSQMPL

-457 QAIVG
+457 LAIVG

-508 TGDYLERLRQAVP
+508 TGDYLERLRQEVP

-526 LNPDNRGFSAA
+526 LNPDNRGFAAA

-559 PDGWLDPLVRHLRN
+559 PDGWLDPLVRHLRD
-573 PSIGMVGP
+573 PSIGLVGP
-581 VTNAVGNEAKI
+581 VTNTVGNEAKI
-592 EVSYTDIQQMQDFA
+592 DVSYTDIQQMQDFA
-606 DRYTEARKGRSFDIS
+606 DRYTEAHKGQSFDIS

-688 GEYQVLWDKN
+688 GEYQALWDKN

-707 AWQAHIHRDEPGVET
+707 AWQAHVHRDEPGVET

>member
-1 MDTHVPKLDS
+1 MLKLDS

-25 AINERDIALA
+25 AINERDVALA

-54 LFRLMRYGFAATQEF
+54 LFRWMRYGFAATQEF
-69 PETVAAI
+69 PDAGAAI
-76 VYPAAPEPLPNVEV
+76 VYPAAPEPLPKVEV
-90 DADFVTKGRLDI
+90 DADFATKGHLDI

-120 MSQFA
+120 MNQFA
-125 SNGYRVFYIVPSSVP
+125 SNGYRVFYIVPARVP
-140 EQGQLYRLTSVAPNI
+140 EPGQLYRLTSVAPNI
-155 FEVALQREAQE
+155 FEVALQRDVQE
-166 AYYEKTVTPENHQAL
+166 AYYEKVVTPENHQAL
-181 LVAMATLVADM
+181 LLAMAALVADM
-192 QIRAALSVVHIAY
+192 QIRTALSVVHIAY
-205 WSPVALSL
+205 WSPVALNL

-256 AALLYHKWCAHNRRC
+256 AALLYHKWCAHNPRC

-291 VLSGISGPVIGYY
+291 VLSGLVGPVIGYY

-322 RPEWNF
+322 RPGWNF
-328 ILVGDV
+328 ILVGDI
-334 FVDDLAGLEHKP
+334 FVDDLAGLEHMS
-346 NVQLLGHK
+346 NVQLLGRK
-354 PYAQMPL
+354 PYSQMPL

-369 LIPFRLY
+369 LIPFKLY

-457 QAIVG
+457 LAIVG

-508 TGDYLERLRQAVP
+508 TGDYLERLRQEVP

-526 LNPDNRGFSAA
+526 LNPDNRGFATA

-559 PDGWLDPLVRHLRN
+559 PDGWLEPLLRHLRD
-573 PSIGMVGP
+573 PSIGLVGP

-592 EVSYTDIQQMQDFA
+592 EVPYPGIQQMQDFA
-606 DRYTEARKGRSFDIS
+606 DRYTEARKGQSFDIS

-626 CVAFRRGILEEVGYL
+626 CVAFRRGILEEVGEL

-648 MFEDD
+648 LFEDD

-688 GEYQVLWDKN
+688 GEYQALWDKN

-707 AWQAHIHRDEPGVET
+707 AWQAHVHRDEPVVKT

>member
-1 MDTHVPKLDS
+1 MSIHVLKPDS
-11 TLIDRDAALAQRDA
+11 PFIDRDAALAQRDA

-35 KVDFLQNTR
+35 KVDFLQKTR

-54 LFRLMRYGFAATQEF
+54 LFRVLRYGFAATEEL
-69 PETVAAI
+69 PETTAAI

-90 DADFVTKGRLDI
+90 QADFGTKGRLDI

-107 IEWAARFQRPQQL
+107 IDWAARFQRPQQL

-125 SNGYRVFYIVPSSVP
+125 SNGYRVFYIVPCEVP
-140 EQGQLYRLTSVAPNI
+140 EQGQPYRLTSVAPNI
-155 FEVALQREAQE
+155 YEVALQRDFQE
-166 AYYEKTVTPENHQAL
+166 AYYEKIVTPENHQAL
-181 LVAMATLVADM
+181 LRAMAALTADL
-192 QIRAALSVVHIAY
+192 QIRTALSVVHIAY

-213 RAMHGWRILY
+213 RTRYGWRIHY

-243 KTLIAQ
+243 KNLVVQ

-256 AALLYHKWCAHNRRC
+256 AALLHQKWCAHNPRC

-291 VLSGISGPVIGYY
+291 LLGGLAGPVIGYY

-315 LAALADR
+315 LAAMADR

-334 FVDDLAGLEHKP
+334 FVDDMAGLEHKP
-346 NVQLLGHK
+346 NVQLLGRK
-354 PYAQMPL
+354 PYSQMPL

-386 FYEYISAG
+386 FYEYMSAG
-394 KPVISTPLTEMSIY
+394 KPVISTPLAEMNVY

-430 ERDLALYKRRVELA
+430 ERDLALNKRRVELA
-444 RANDWKDRFDSMQ
+444 RANDWKDRFNSLQM
-457 QAIVG
+457 AIAG

-487 LRNTT
+487 LANTT
-492 WPNYQL
+492 WPDYQL
-498 IVVDNGSEDG
+498 IVVDNGSDDG
-508 TGDYLERLRQAVP
+508 TGDYLERLRQEVP
-521 TAKVI
+521 TAKII
-526 LNPDNRGFSAA
+526 LNPDNRGFAAA

-559 PDGWLDPLVRHLRN
+559 PGGWLDPLVMHLRD
-573 PSIGMVGP
+573 PSIGLVGP

-592 EVSYTDIQQMQDFA
+592 EVSYTDIQQMQNFA
-606 DRYTEARKGRSFDIS
+606 DRHTEAHQGQSFDIS

-626 CVAFRRGILEEVGYL
+626 CVAFRRSILEEVGYL

-653 DYSRRVQAAGYRTV
+653 DYSRRVQSAGYRTV

-688 GEYQVLWDKN
+688 GEYQALWDKN

-707 AWQAHIHRDEPGVET
+707 AWQTHVQRDETGV
-722 GDKG
+722 GGKG

>member
-1 MDTHVPKLDS
+1 MGTHVPELDR

-25 AINERDIALA
+25 AINERDVALA

-44 SWRFTRPLRS
+44 SWRFTRPLRT
-54 LFRLMRYGFAATQEF
+54 LFRVMRYGFAATREL
-69 PETVAAI
+69 PEPAVAQ
-76 VYPAAPEPLPNVEV
+76 VYPAAPEPLPSIEE
-90 DADFVTKGRLDI
+90 APDFATQGRLDI

-107 IEWAARFQRPQQL
+107 IDWAARFQRPQQL

-125 SNGYRVFYIVPSSVP
+125 NHGHRVFYIVPSSVP
-140 EQGQLYRLTSVAPNI
+140 EQGELYRLTSVAPNVL
-155 FEVALQREAQE
+155 EVALQRGAQE

-181 LVAMATLVADM
+181 SCALAGLITDM
-192 QIRAALSVVHIAY
+192 NIRTALSVVHIAY

-213 RAMHGWRILY
+213 RARHGWHIHY

-243 KTLIAQ
+243 RKLIGQ

-256 AALLYHKWCAHNRRC
+256 ATLLQQKWSALDPRC

-276 AVDFAFFRQHCFTND
+276 AVDFDFFRQHCFTND
-291 VLSGISGPVIGYY
+291 VLGGLCGPVIGYY

-334 FVDDLAGLEHKP
+334 FVEDMAGLEHKP
-346 NVQLLGHK
+346 NVQLLGRK
-354 PYAQMPL
+354 PYSQMPL

-394 KPVISTPLTEMSIY
+394 KPVISTPLAELSLY
-408 KDLLYFATG
+408 QDVLYFATG

-430 ERDLALYKRRVELA
+430 ERDLAMIKRRVELA

-457 QAIVG
+457 LAIGG

-508 TGDYLERLRQAVP
+508 TKDYLERLRDEVP
-521 TAKVI
+521 TTKII
-526 LNPDNRGFSAA
+526 LNPENRGFAAA
-537 NNQGLRE
+537 NNQGLRD
-544 ADGDILL
+544 ADGDVLL

-559 PDGWLDPLVRHLRN
+559 PGGWLDPLVLHLRDS
-573 PSIGMVGP
+573 SIGLIGP
-581 VTNAVGNEAKI
+581 VTNTVGNEAKI
-592 EVSYTDIQQMQDFA
+592 EVSYTDIQQMQAFA
-606 DRYTEARKGRSFDIS
+606 DRYTEAHKGQFFDIP

-626 CVAFRRGILEEVGYL
+626 CVAFRRGILDEVGYL

-667 CAEDAFIHHYGQASF
+667 CAEDAFVHHYGQASF

-688 GEYQVLWDKN
+688 GEYQALWDTN

-707 AWQAHIHRDEPGVET
+707 AWQPHVHRSG
-722 GDKG
+722 KSSSIK

>member
-1 MDTHVPKLDS
+1 M
-11 TLIDRDAALAQRDA
+11 IDRDAALAQRDA

-54 LFRLMRYGFAATQEF
+54 LFRLMRYGFSATQEF
-69 PETVAAI
+69 PETAAAI
-76 VYPAAPEPLPNVEV
+76 VYPAAPQPLPNPDV
-90 DADFVTKGRLDI
+90 DPDFATKGRLDI

-120 MSQFA
+120 MNQFA

-155 FEVALQREAQE
+155 FEVALQRDVQE
-166 AYYEKTVTPENHQAL
+166 AYYEKVVTPENHQAL
-181 LVAMATLVADM
+181 LLAMAALVADM
-192 QIRAALSVVHIAY
+192 QIRTALSVVHIAY
-205 WSPVALSL
+205 WSPVARSL

-256 AALLYHKWCAHNRRC
+256 AALLYHKWCAHNPRC

-291 VLSGISGPVIGYY
+291 VLGGLAGPVIGYY

-328 ILVGDV
+328 ILVGDI

-346 NVQLLGHK
+346 NVQLLGRK
-354 PYAQMPL
+354 PYSQMPL

-457 QAIVG
+457 LAIVG

-471 VTYNNLNLT
+471 VTHNNLNLT

-498 IVVDNGSEDG
+498 IVVDNGSEDD
-508 TGDYLERLRQAVP
+508 TGDYLERLRQEVP

-526 LNPDNRGFSAA
+526 LNPDNRGFAAA

-559 PDGWLDPLVRHLRN
+559 PDGWLDPLVRHLRD
-573 PSIGMVGP
+573 PSIGLVGP

-592 EVSYTDIQQMQDFA
+592 EVSYTDIQQMQDFS
-606 DRYTEARKGRSFDIS
+606 DGYTKAHKGQSFDIS

-688 GEYQVLWDKN
+688 GEYQALWDKN

-707 AWQAHIHRDEPGVET
+707 AWQAHVHRDEPGVET

>member
-1 MDTHVPKLDS
+1 MDTHVLKLDS

-54 LFRLMRYGFAATQEF
+54 LFRLMRYGFSATQEF
-69 PETVAAI
+69 PETAAAI
-76 VYPAAPEPLPNVEV
+76 VYPAAPQLLPNPDV
-90 DADFVTKGRLDI
+90 APDFTTKGRLDI

-120 MSQFA
+120 MNQFA

-155 FEVALQREAQE
+155 FEVALQRDVQE
-166 AYYEKTVTPENHQAL
+166 AYYEKVVTPENHQAL
-181 LVAMATLVADM
+181 LLAMAALVADM
-192 QIRAALSVVHIAY
+192 QIRTALSVVHIAY

-213 RAMHGWRILY
+213 RTMHGWRILY

-243 KTLIAQ
+243 KTLIVQ

-256 AALLYHKWCAHNRRC
+256 AALLYHKWCAHNPRC

-291 VLSGISGPVIGYY
+291 VLSGLAGPVIGYY

-328 ILVGDV
+328 ILVGDI

-346 NVQLLGHK
+346 NVQLLGRK
-354 PYAQMPL
+354 PYSQMPL

-394 KPVISTPLTEMSIY
+394 KPVISTPLAEMSIY

-417 VDEFIEQIERALA
+417 VDEFIEQIEGALA

-457 QAIVG
+457 LAIVG
-462 LYEKVSIVL
+462 LYEKISIVL

-508 TGDYLERLRQAVP
+508 TGDYLERLRQEVP

-526 LNPDNRGFSAA
+526 LNPDNRGFAAA

-559 PDGWLDPLVRHLRN
+559 PDGWLDPLVRHLRD
-573 PSIGMVGP
+573 PSIGLVGP

-592 EVSYTDIQQMQDFA
+592 EVSYTDIQQMQDFS
-606 DRYTEARKGRSFDIS
+606 DCYTKAHKGQSFDIS

-688 GEYQVLWDKN
+688 GEYQALWDKN

-707 AWQAHIHRDEPGVET
+707 AWQAHVHRDEPGVET

>member
-1 MDTHVPKLDS
+1 MDTHVLKLDS

-54 LFRLMRYGFAATQEF
+54 LFRLMRYGFSATQEF
-69 PETVAAI
+69 PETAAAI
-76 VYPAAPEPLPNVEV
+76 VYPAAPQPLPNPDV
-90 DADFVTKGRLDI
+90 APDFTTKGRLDI

-120 MSQFA
+120 MNQFA

-155 FEVALQREAQE
+155 FEVALQRDVQE
-166 AYYEKTVTPENHQAL
+166 AYYEKVVTPENHQAL
-181 LVAMATLVADM
+181 LLAMAALVADM
-192 QIRAALSVVHIAY
+192 QIRTALSVVHIAY

-213 RAMHGWRILY
+213 RTMHGWRILY

-243 KTLIAQ
+243 KTLIVQ

-256 AALLYHKWCAHNRRC
+256 AALLYHKWCAHNPRC

-291 VLSGISGPVIGYY
+291 VLSGLAGPVIGYY

-315 LAALADR
+315 LAALADK

-328 ILVGDV
+328 ILVGDI

-346 NVQLLGHK
+346 NVQLLGRK
-354 PYAQMPL
+354 PYSQMPL

-394 KPVISTPLTEMSIY
+394 KPVISTPLAEMSIY

-417 VDEFIEQIERALA
+417 VDEFIEQIEGALA

-457 QAIVG
+457 LAIVG

-508 TGDYLERLRQAVP
+508 TGDYLERLRQEVP

-526 LNPDNRGFSAA
+526 LNPDNRGFAAA

-559 PDGWLDPLVRHLRN
+559 PDGWLDPLVRHLRD
-573 PSIGMVGP
+573 PSIGLVGP

-592 EVSYTDIQQMQDFA
+592 EVSYTDIQQMQDFS
-606 DRYTEARKGRSFDIS
+606 DCYTKAHKGQSFDIS

-688 GEYQVLWDKN
+688 GEYQALWDKN

-707 AWQAHIHRDEPGVET
+707 AWQAHVHRDEPGVET

>member
-1 MDTHVPKLDS
+1 MPKLDS

-192 QIRAALSVVHIAY
+192 QIRAALLVVHIAY

-243 KTLIAQ
+243 KTLIAR

-457 QAIVG
+457 LAIVG

>member
-1 MDTHVPKLDS
+1 M
-11 TLIDRDAALAQRDA
+11 IDRDAALAQRDA
-25 AINERDIALA
+25 AISERDIALA

-44 SWRFTRPLRS
+44 SWRFTRPLRA
-54 LFRLMRYGFAATQEF
+54 LLRVMRYGFGATHELPEPAAAT
-69 PETVAAI
+69 A
-76 VYPAAPEPLPNVEV
+76 YPAAPQPLPSPGVE
-90 DADFVTKGRLDI
+90 ADFATKGRLDI

-107 IEWAARFQRPQQL
+107 IDWAARFQRPQQL
-120 MSQFA
+120 MAQFA
-125 SNGYRVFYIVPSSVP
+125 SNGHRVFYIVPSSLP
-140 EQGQLYRLTSVAPNI
+140 EEGQLYRLTWVAPNI
-155 FEVALQREAQE
+155 FEVALQREAQA
-166 AYYEKTVTPENHQAL
+166 AYYEKVVTPENHQAL
-181 LVAMATLVADM
+181 LHALAALVADM
-192 QIRAALSVVHIAY
+192 QIRTALSVVHIAY

-213 RAMHGWRILY
+213 RALHGWRVHY

-237 QLLSEE
+237 QLLNEE
-243 KTLIAQ
+243 KALVVQ

-256 AALLYHKWCAHNRRC
+256 AALLYQKWCAHNPRC
-271 VLVRN
+271 MLVRN
-276 AVDFAFFRQHCFTND
+276 AVDFDFFRQHCFAND
-291 VLSGISGPVIGYY
+291 LLSGLVGPVIGYY

-328 ILVGDV
+328 ILVGDI

-346 NVQLLGHK
+346 NVQLLGCK

-394 KPVISTPLTEMSIY
+394 KPVISTPLAEMSIY
-408 KDLLYFATG
+408 EDLLYFATG
-417 VDEFIEQIERALA
+417 IDEFIEQIERALA

-444 RANDWKDRFDSMQ
+444 RANDWKDRFNSLQ
-457 QAIVG
+457 RAIAG

-471 VTYNNLNLT
+471 VTYNNLSLT
-480 IQCVNSI
+480 IQCINSV

-498 IVVDNGSEDG
+498 IVVDNGSQDG
-508 TGDYLERLRQAVP
+508 TADYLERLRNEVP
-521 TAKVI
+521 TVKVI
-526 LNPDNRGFSAA
+526 LNPDNRGFATA

-551 LLNNDTVV
+551 LLNNDTIV
-559 PDGWLDPLVRHLRN
+559 PGGWLDPLVMHLRE
-573 PSIGMVGP
+573 PSIGLVGP

-592 EVSYTDIQQMQDFA
+592 EISYTDIQQMQAFA
-606 DRYTEARKGRSFDIS
+606 DRYTGAHKGRSFDIQ

-648 MFEDD
+648 LFEDD

-667 CAEDAFIHHYGQASF
+667 CAEDSFIHHYGQASF

-688 GEYQVLWDKN
+688 GEYQALWDKN

-707 AWQAHIHRDEPGVET
+707 AWQAHVQRQAPGVE
-722 GDKG
+722 KG

>member
-1 MDTHVPKLDS
+1 MGTRVLKLDS

-25 AINERDIALA
+25 AINERDMALA
-35 KVDFLQNTR
+35 KVDFMQNTR

-54 LFRLMRYGFAATQEF
+54 LFRVMRYGFAATQEF
-69 PETVAAI
+69 PEPAAAL
-76 VYPAAPEPLPNVEV
+76 VYPAAPEPLPNVVVEP
-90 DADFVTKGRLDI
+90 DFATKGQLDI

-107 IEWAARFQRPQQL
+107 IDWAARFQRPQQL

-125 SNGYRVFYIVPSSVP
+125 SNGYRVFYIVPSRLP

-155 FEVALQREAQE
+155 VEVALQRDAQE
-166 AYYEKTVTPENHQAL
+166 AYYKKIVTPENHQAL
-181 LVAMATLVADM
+181 LRALAALIADM
-192 QIRAALSVVHIAY
+192 QIRTALSVVHIAY

-213 RAMHGWRILY
+213 RAVHGWCIHY

-243 KTLIAQ
+243 KKLIAQ

-256 AALLYHKWCAHNRRC
+256 AALLYQKWCAHNQRC

-291 VLSGISGPVIGYY
+291 VLSGLAGPVIGYY
-304 GALAQW
+304 GALAEW

-328 ILVGDV
+328 ILVGDI

-354 PYAQMPL
+354 PYSYMPL

-369 LIPFRLY
+369 LIPFSLS

-394 KPVISTPLTEMSIY
+394 KPVISTPLAEMRIY

-417 VDEFIEQIERALA
+417 VDEFIEQIERALV
-430 ERDLALYKRRVELA
+430 ERDPALYKRRVEFA
-444 RANDWKDRFDSMQ
+444 RANDWKDRFNSMQ
-457 QAIVG
+457 RAIVG

-492 WPNYQL
+492 WPDYQL
-498 IVVDNGSEDG
+498 IVVDNGSKDG
-508 TGDYLERLRQAVP
+508 TCEYLEHLRQEVP
-521 TAKVI
+521 GAKII
-526 LNPDNRGFSAA
+526 LNPNNRGFAAA

-544 ADGDILL
+544 ADGDIML

-559 PDGWLDPLVRHLRN
+559 PGGWLDPLVRHLRDL
-573 PSIGMVGP
+573 SVGLVGP

-592 EVSYTDIQQMQDFA
+592 EVSYTDIQQMQGFA
-606 DRYTEARKGRSFDIS
+606 DRYTEAHAGRSFDIP

-667 CAEDAFIHHYGQASF
+667 CAEDTFIHHYGQASF

-688 GEYQVLWDKN
+688 GEYQALWDKN
-698 QAYFESKWG
+698 QEYFESKWG
-707 AWQAHIHRDEPGVET
+707 AWQAHVHRNEPDIVT
-722 GDKG
+722 GEKG

>member
-1 MDTHVPKLDS
+1 MDTHVLKLDS

-54 LFRLMRYGFAATQEF
+54 LFRLMRYGFSATQEF
-69 PETVAAI
+69 PETAAAI
-76 VYPAAPEPLPNVEV
+76 VYPAAPQPLPSPDV
-90 DADFVTKGRLDI
+90 DPDFATKGRLDI

-120 MSQFA
+120 MNQFA
-125 SNGYRVFYIVPSSVP
+125 SNGHRVFYIVPSSVP
-140 EQGQLYRLTSVAPNI
+140 EQGQLYRLTSVAPNV
-155 FEVALQREAQE
+155 FEVALQRDVQE
-166 AYYEKTVTPENHQAL
+166 AYYEKVVTPENHQAL
-181 LVAMATLVADM
+181 LLAMAALVADM
-192 QIRAALSVVHIAY
+192 QIRTALAVVHIAY
-205 WSPVALSL
+205 WSPVARSL

-256 AALLYHKWCAHNRRC
+256 AALLYQKWCTHNPRC

-291 VLSGISGPVIGYY
+291 VLGGLAGPVIGYY

-328 ILVGDV
+328 ILVGDI

-346 NVQLLGHK
+346 NVQLLGRK
-354 PYAQMPL
+354 PYSQMPL

-457 QAIVG
+457 LAIVG
-462 LYEKVSIVL
+462 LYDKVSIVL
-471 VTYNNLNLT
+471 VTHNNLNLT

-498 IVVDNGSEDG
+498 IVVDNGSEDD
-508 TGDYLERLRQAVP
+508 TGDYLERLRQEVP

-526 LNPDNRGFSAA
+526 LNPDNRGFAAA

-559 PDGWLDPLVRHLRN
+559 PDGWLDPLVRHLRD
-573 PSIGMVGP
+573 PSIGLVGP

-592 EVSYTDIQQMQDFA
+592 EVSYTDIQQMQDFS
-606 DRYTEARKGRSFDIS
+606 DGYTKAHKGQSFDIS

-688 GEYQVLWDKN
+688 GEYQALWDKN

-707 AWQAHIHRDEPGVET
+707 AWQAHVHRNEPGVET

>member
-90 DADFVTKGRLDI
+90 DADFGTKGRLDI

-120 MSQFA
+120 MNQFA

-181 LVAMATLVADM
+181 LLAMATLVADM
-192 QIRAALSVVHIAY
+192 QIRTALSVVHIAY

-256 AALLYHKWCAHNRRC
+256 AALLYQKWCAHNPRC

-291 VLSGISGPVIGYY
+291 VLSGLAGPVIGYY

-328 ILVGDV
+328 ILVGDI

-430 ERDLALYKRRVELA
+430 ERDLVLYKRRVELA

-457 QAIVG
+457 LAIVG

-526 LNPDNRGFSAA
+526 LNPDNRGFAAA

-559 PDGWLDPLVRHLRN
+559 PDGWLDPLVRHLSD
-573 PSIGMVGP
+573 PSIGLVGP

-688 GEYQVLWDKN
+688 GEYQALWDKN

-707 AWQAHIHRDEPGVET
+707 AWQAHVHRDEPGVET

>member
-1 MDTHVPKLDS
+1 MGTHVLKLDS
-11 TLIDRDAALAQRDA
+11 ALIDRDAALAQRDA

-54 LFRLMRYGFAATQEF
+54 LFRVMRYGFAATREF
-69 PETVAAI
+69 PETAAAI
-76 VYPAAPEPLPNVEV
+76 VYPAAPEPLPNVTVEP
-90 DADFVTKGRLDI
+90 DFATKGRLDI

-125 SNGYRVFYIVPSSVP
+125 NNGYRVFYIVPSVVP
-140 EQGQLYRLTSVAPNI
+140 EQGQLYRLASVAPNV
-155 FEVALQREAQE
+155 FEVALQRDAQE
-166 AYYEKTVTPENHQAL
+166 AYYEKTVTPQNHQAL
-181 LVAMATLVADM
+181 LRALAALVADM
-192 QIRAALSVVHIAY
+192 QIRTALSVVHIAY

-213 RAMHGWRILY
+213 RAMHGWRIHY

-256 AALLYHKWCAHNRRC
+256 AALLYEKWCAYNPRC

-291 VLSGISGPVIGYY
+291 VLSGLVGPVIGYY

-322 RPEWNF
+322 RPAWNF
-328 ILVGDV
+328 VLVGDI
-334 FVDDLAGLEHKP
+334 FVEDLTGLEHKP

-354 PYAQMPL
+354 PYSQMPL

-417 VDEFIEQIERALA
+417 VDEFLEQIERALA

-444 RANDWKDRFDSMQ
+444 RANDWKDRFDSMH

-492 WPNYQL
+492 WPHYEL
-498 IVVDNGSEDG
+498 IVVDNGSDDG

-521 TAKVI
+521 SAKII
-526 LNPDNRGFSAA
+526 LNPDNRGFAAA

-544 ADGDILL
+544 ADGDVLL

-559 PDGWLDPLVRHLRN
+559 PGGWLDPLVRHVRD
-573 PSIGMVGP
+573 PSIGLVGP

-606 DRYTEARKGRSFDIS
+606 DRYTETRKGRSFDIS

-626 CVAFRRGILEEVGYL
+626 CVAFRRSVLEEVGYL

-688 GEYQVLWDKN
+688 GEYQALWDKN

-707 AWQAHIHRDEPGVET
+707 AWQAHVHRSELGE
-722 GDKG
+722 KG

>member
-1 MDTHVPKLDS
+1 MPKLDS

-526 LNPDNRGFSAA
+526 LNLDNRGFSAA

-688 GEYQVLWDKN
+688 GEYQALWDKN

-707 AWQAHIHRDEPGVET
+707 AWQAHVHRDEPGVET

>member
-1 MDTHVPKLDS
+1 MDTHVLKLDS

-54 LFRLMRYGFAATQEF
+54 LFRLMRYGFSATQEF
-69 PETVAAI
+69 PETAAAI
-76 VYPAAPEPLPNVEV
+76 VYPAAPQPLPNPDV
-90 DADFVTKGRLDI
+90 APDFTTKGRLDI

-120 MSQFA
+120 MNQFA
-125 SNGYRVFYIVPSSVP
+125 SNDYRVFYIVPSSVP

-155 FEVALQREAQE
+155 FEVALQRDVQE
-166 AYYEKTVTPENHQAL
+166 AYYEKVVTPENHQAL
-181 LVAMATLVADM
+181 LLAMAALVADM
-192 QIRAALSVVHIAY
+192 QIRTALSVVHIAY

-213 RAMHGWRILY
+213 RTMHGWRILY

-243 KTLIAQ
+243 KTLIVQ

-256 AALLYHKWCAHNRRC
+256 AALLYHKWCAHNPRC

-291 VLSGISGPVIGYY
+291 VLSGLAGPVIGYY

-328 ILVGDV
+328 ILVGDI

-346 NVQLLGHK
+346 NVQLLGRK
-354 PYAQMPL
+354 PYSQMPL

-394 KPVISTPLTEMSIY
+394 KPVISTPLAEMSIY

-417 VDEFIEQIERALA
+417 VDEFIEQIEGALA

-457 QAIVG
+457 LAIVG

-508 TGDYLERLRQAVP
+508 TGDYLERLRQEVP

-526 LNPDNRGFSAA
+526 LNPDNRGFAAA

-559 PDGWLDPLVRHLRN
+559 PDGWLDPLVRHLRD
-573 PSIGMVGP
+573 PSIGLVGP

-592 EVSYTDIQQMQDFA
+592 EVSYTDIQQMQDFS
-606 DRYTEARKGRSFDIS
+606 DCYTKAHKGQSFDIS

-688 GEYQVLWDKN
+688 GEYQALWDKN

-707 AWQAHIHRDEPGVET
+707 AWQAHVHRDEPGVET

>member
-1 MDTHVPKLDS
+1 MDTHVLKLDS

-54 LFRLMRYGFAATQEF
+54 LFRLMRYGFSATQEF
-69 PETVAAI
+69 PETAAAI
-76 VYPAAPEPLPNVEV
+76 VYPAAPQPLPNPDV
-90 DADFVTKGRLDI
+90 APDFTTKGRLDI

-120 MSQFA
+120 MNQFA

-155 FEVALQREAQE
+155 FEVALQRDVQE
-166 AYYEKTVTPENHQAL
+166 AYYEKVVTPENHQAL
-181 LVAMATLVADM
+181 LLAMAALVADM
-192 QIRAALSVVHIAY
+192 QIRTALSVVHIAY

-213 RAMHGWRILY
+213 RTMHGWRILY

-243 KTLIAQ
+243 KTLIVQ

-256 AALLYHKWCAHNRRC
+256 AALLYHKWCAHNPRC

-291 VLSGISGPVIGYY
+291 VLSGLAGPVIGYY

-328 ILVGDV
+328 ILVGDI

-346 NVQLLGHK
+346 NVQLLGRK
-354 PYAQMPL
+354 PYSQMPL

-394 KPVISTPLTEMSIY
+394 KPVISTPLAEMSIY

-417 VDEFIEQIERALA
+417 VDEFIEQIEGALA

-457 QAIVG
+457 LAIVG

-508 TGDYLERLRQAVP
+508 TGDYLERLRQEVP

-526 LNPDNRGFSAA
+526 LNPDNRGFAAA

-559 PDGWLDPLVRHLRN
+559 PDGWLDPLVRHLRD
-573 PSIGMVGP
+573 PSIGLVGP

-592 EVSYTDIQQMQDFA
+592 EVSYTDIQQMQDFS
-606 DRYTEARKGRSFDIS
+606 DCYTKAHKGQSFDIS

-653 DYSRRVQAAGYRTV
+653 DYNRRVQAAGYRTV

-688 GEYQVLWDKN
+688 GEYQALWDKN

-707 AWQAHIHRDEPGVET
+707 AWQAHVHRDEPGVET

>member
-1 MDTHVPKLDS
+1 MGTHVLKIDS
-11 TLIDRDAALAQRDA
+11 SQIDRDAALAQRDA

-35 KVDFLQNTR
+35 QVDFLQNTR
-44 SWRFTRPLRS
+44 SWRLTRPLRA
-54 LFRLMRYGFAATQEF
+54 LFRMMRYGFGATHELPEPVAAT
-69 PETVAAI
+69 A
-76 VYPAAPEPLPNVEV
+76 YPTAPRPLPSPGVE
-90 DADFVTKGRLDI
+90 ADFVTKGRLDI

-107 IEWAARFQRPQQL
+107 IDWAARFQRPQQL
-120 MSQFA
+120 MGQFA
-125 SNGYRVFYIVPSSVP
+125 SNGHRVFYIVPSSLP
-140 EQGQLYRLTSVAPNI
+140 EEGQLYRLTLVAPNI
-155 FEVALQREAQE
+155 FEVALQREAQA
-166 AYYEKTVTPENHQAL
+166 AYYEKVVTPENHQAL
-181 LVAMATLVADM
+181 LHALAALVADM
-192 QIRAALSVVHIAY
+192 QIRTALSVVHIAY

-213 RAMHGWRILY
+213 RALHGWRVHY

-237 QLLSEE
+237 QLLNEE
-243 KTLIAQ
+243 KALVVQ

-256 AALLYHKWCAHNRRC
+256 AGLLYQKWCAHNPRC
-271 VLVRN
+271 MLVRN
-276 AVDFAFFRQHCFTND
+276 AVDFDFFRQNCFTND
-291 VLSGISGPVIGYY
+291 LLNGLVGPVIGYY

-328 ILVGDV
+328 ILVGDI

-346 NVQLLGHK
+346 NVQLLGRK

-394 KPVISTPLTEMSIY
+394 KPVISTPLAEMSIY
-408 KDLLYFATG
+408 EDLLYFATG

-430 ERDLALYKRRVELA
+430 EHDLALYKRRVELA
-444 RANDWKDRFDSMQ
+444 RANDWKDRFNSLQ
-457 QAIVG
+457 LAIAG

-471 VTYNNLNLT
+471 VTYNNLSLT
-480 IQCVNSI
+480 IQCINSI

-498 IVVDNGSEDG
+498 IVIDNGSQDG
-508 TGDYLERLRQAVP
+508 TADYLERLRNEVP
-521 TAKVI
+521 TAKII
-526 LNPDNRGFSAA
+526 LNPDNRGFAAA

-551 LLNNDTVV
+551 LLNNDTIV
-559 PDGWLDPLVRHLRN
+559 PGGWLDPLVMHLRE

-592 EVSYTDIQQMQDFA
+592 EVSYTDIQQMQAFA
-606 DRYTEARKGRSFDIS
+606 DRYTESRKGRSFDIP

-648 MFEDD
+648 LFEDD

-667 CAEDAFIHHYGQASF
+667 CAEDSFIHHYGQASF

-688 GEYQVLWDKN
+688 GEYQALWDKN

-707 AWQAHIHRDEPGVET
+707 AWQAHVQRQMPGVE
-722 GDKG
+722 KG